1 MRLDEVYLNILQPK
15 HSSRSH
21 RIAGFLRGG
30 WVHRLETRL
39 GPSSRC
45 PGTGLML
52 YGREKIGYIGR
63 EEAGKAWYVTEELK
77 KMKRRREIHR
87 AGLRA
92 FVQDGEIMV

>member
-1 MRLDEVYLNILQPK
+1 MGTPFGDTSWAI
-15 HSSRSH
+15 
-21 RIAGFLRGG
+21 IA
-30 WVHRLETRL
+30 VAA
-39 GPSSRC
+39 
-45 PGTGLML
+45 GTGLNAVWPGENWAIL
-52 YGREKIGYIGR
+52 VV